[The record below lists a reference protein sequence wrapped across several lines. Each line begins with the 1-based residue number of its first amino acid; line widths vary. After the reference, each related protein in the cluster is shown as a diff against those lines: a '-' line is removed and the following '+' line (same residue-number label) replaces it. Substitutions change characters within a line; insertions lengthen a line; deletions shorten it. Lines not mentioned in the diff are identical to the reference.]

1 MVTNKL
7 RYILCPTPKED
18 SALECG
24 FQSDHRNHE
33 WRGWDSKKE
42 RQRLVGATD
51 AIAGASARRWSRG
64 LVGEVPVAGAAF
76 PSAAPELGGARD
88 RYQLYRFRRDAY
100 GAIP

>member
-7 RYILCPTPKED
+7 RYILYPTPKED

-24 FQSDHRNHE
+24 FQSDHRNHG

-42 RQRLVGATD
+42 RWCLVGATD

-64 LVGEVPVAGAAF
+64 SVGEVPVAGAAF
-76 PSAAPELGGARD
+76 PSAAPVLEGALGR
-88 RYQLYRFRRDAY
+88 RQLYGFRRAMY
-100 GAIP
+100 GAAL